1 MLLSMTDPTWP
12 QTPAEALSCQ
22 ARLQSQVR
30 LQPLPAPPRLVAGV
44 DAAYSPAD
52 RKIYGA
58 VVVLSLPELALIES
72 AGASGPVPFPYI
84 PGLLTF
90 REAPILVAALQ
101 QLRQPPDVI
110 LVDGQGIAHPRG
122 LGLAAHL
129 GLLVGLPTLGCAKS
143 RLWGEY
149 GELDLEKGSVC
160 PLTRQAQQLGWVL
173 RSRRGCRPLFIS
185 PGHLVTL
192 AESLTLTRQ
201 CLGKYRLP
209 LPLREAHLL
218 SNRLRRQPGNQED
231 RLKPEVLARIAEE
244 SEKIL
249 NSID

>member
-1 MLLSMTDPTWP
+1 MLRETPPWP
-12 QTPAEALSCQ
+12 QTPAEALACQ
-22 ARLQSQVR
+22 KRLRSQVR

-44 DAAYSPAD
+44 DASYSKTD

-58 VVVLSLPELALIES
+58 AVVLSLPELAFIDS

-90 REAPILVAALQ
+90 REAPILVAILEK
-101 QLRQPPDVI
+101 LRQAPDVI

-129 GLLVGLPTLGCAKS
+129 GLLVGIPTIGCAKS

-160 PLTRQAQQLGWVL
+160 SLTRQAQQLGWVL
-173 RSRRGCRPLFIS
+173 RSRRGCRPLFVS

-192 AESLTLTRQ
+192 EESLALTRQ

-218 SNRLRRQPGNQED
+218 SNRLRR
-231 RLKPEVLARIAEE
+231 RKTVS
-244 SEKIL
+244 SEREKWFL
-249 NSID
+249 V

>member
-1 MLLSMTDPTWP
+1 MIPSLTDSSWP
-12 QTPAEALSCQ
+12 RTYAEALVCQ
-22 ARLQSQVR
+22 ESRRSQVR
-30 LQPLPAPPRLVAGV
+30 LQTLPAPPRWIAGV
-44 DAAYSPAD
+44 DAAYSKTD

-58 VVVLSLPELALIES
+58 AVVLSLPDLALMEA
-72 AGASGPVPFPYI
+72 AGVSGPVPFPYI

-90 REAPILVAALQ
+90 REAPILLAALQ

-129 GLLVGLPTLGCAKS
+129 GLLIGLPTIGCAKS
-143 RLWGEY
+143 RLWGES

-173 RSRRGCRPLFIS
+173 RSRRGCRPLFVS

-192 AESLTLTRQ
+192 EESLALVRQ

-209 LPLREAHLL
+209 LPLREAHVL
-218 SNRLRRQPGNQED
+218 SNSLRR
-231 RLKPEVLARIAEE
+231 RLTVS
-244 SEKIL
+244 SEQ
-249 NSID
+249 

>member
-1 MLLSMTDPTWP
+1 LASPIPSSVLSRHCLDWP
-12 QTPAEALSCQ
+12 QTPAEALACQ
-22 ARLQSQVR
+22 ESLRSQVR
-30 LQPLPAPPRLVAGV
+30 LQPFPAPPRLVAGV
-44 DAAYSPAD
+44 DASYAKAEE
-52 RKIYGA
+52 KMFGA
-58 VVVLSLPELALIES
+58 VVVFSLPELAVVDA
-72 AGASGPVPFPYI
+72 AGVSGPVQFPYV

-90 REAPILVAALQ
+90 REAPILLAALQ

-129 GLLVGLPTLGCAKS
+129 GLLANIPTIGCAKS
-143 RLWGEY
+143 RLWGAY
-149 GELDLEKGSVC
+149 GELDLEQGSVC

-192 AESLTLTRQ
+192 EESLALVRQ

-209 LPLREAHLL
+209 LPLREAHIL
-218 SNRLRRQPGNQED
+218 SNTRRAFGSRQ
-231 RLKPEVLARIAEE
+231 
-244 SEKIL
+244 
-249 NSID
+249 